1 MIHKEHLDKILQ
13 FFDAGIISSHKYQI
27 DRILNIQPIINE
39 NEYQLEVNISNKS
52 FEYLSKNERIFSDY
66 EHMKSIS
73 DTLNEEES
81 LRLSKKIFKIDF
93 ELEIESIVVYLEDNI
108 YFGSFEINSENIFNS
123 SNILNSSIVENDE
136 NQILKIELLD
146 FINSNLQN
154 VINQLIEPNENSPKI
169 IQQANSLLDIESY
182 NELISKL
189 NISLNHNFYITFE
202 EDQNA

>member
-39 NEYQLEVNISNKS
+39 NEYQLGVNIPNKS

-169 IQQANSLLDIESY
+169 IQQVNSLLDIESY